1 MVDRNFY
8 QKLIAIFVR
17 PVDNKGAGP
26 VQQYPSIIACGV
38 SWRISTKAY
47 CQPDINNA
55 RREIMNRASIFAV
68 LLISVLVGCSSL
80 KFNDPLKAFE
90 EVTHGY
96 RQAISWSEFMVAATF
111 LKNEDDA
118 QVEEQIKHLDNFK
131 VTAYELRTMT
141 VVEEDVR
148 VRQVVKISYFK
159 KDDLV
164 VKSMA
169 DDQLWEYNPELRTW
183 QLTTGLPKLL

>member
-1 MVDRNFY
+1 
-8 QKLIAIFVR
+8 
-17 PVDNKGAGP
+17 
-26 VQQYPSIIACGV
+26 
-38 SWRISTKAY
+38 
-47 CQPDINNA
+47 
-55 RREIMNRASIFAV
+55 MNRASIVAL

-80 KFNDPLKAFE
+80 QFNDPLKAFE
-90 EVTHGY
+90 EANHGY

-111 LKNEDDA
+111 LKNEDEA
-118 QVEEQIKHLDNFK
+118 QVEEQIKLLDNYK

-141 VVEEDVR
+141 VVEEYVR
-148 VRQVVKISYFK
+148 VRQVVKISYFR

-183 QLTTGLPKLL
+183 QLTTGLPKLR